1 MFTNLFGSN
10 LAVDIFLKKDGT
22 TEKGCCFK
30 IEDWG
35 FSVHFVLGFQEN
47 SIYTYVL
54 YKVLYKTKVLY
65 TKWYKVF
72 TKTDSCFQKSHEE
85 FGQLQTGSGKSKNL
99 RFDRLLLSKKHIS
112 SARTFYT

>member
-99 RFDRLLLSKKHIS
+99 RFDGLLLSKKHIS